1 MSDLKYIETEL
12 FSFAYIP
19 GLYEQLDA
27 LADMALPESWRFKQ
41 PAYETKNARTPIL
54 ERYIREVYRA
64 QAVRYNCAQDEWQ
77 ANAAVYLTN
86 KLACFHTG
94 LFTCAYKAIYACF
107 GPNRRLDSVIPWY
120 FKGFV
125 EETSPLLKY
134 VSPLPQRPAFFEN
147 FGAGYNPAWPIR
159 VNSRHILED
168 EENLMR
174 IPEEVRQARN
184 LPLLLETAVELGRR
198 QALAEPGIV
207 VPQLF
212 RGQVQFLLPIAL
224 TDMSRPDLAMTLSI
238 MDGYYMG
245 DTCLTPQMAY
255 NNARILGRP
264 TASWLCSLV
273 GDE

>member
-1 MSDLKYIETEL
+1 MTDMQYIETEL

-19 GLYEQLDA
+19 SLYDQLDD
-27 LADMALPESWRFKQ
+27 LAEMALPEIWHFRI
-41 PAYETKNARTPIL
+41 PAYETRNTRTPIL
-54 ERYIREVYRA
+54 ERYVREVFRA
-64 QAVRYNCAQDEWQ
+64 QATRYNYAEDDWQ
-77 ANAAVYLTN
+77 ANAAVFISN
-86 KLACFHTG
+86 RFACFHTG
-94 LFTCAYKAIYACF
+94 LFTQGYKAIYAYF
-107 GPNRRLDSVIPWY
+107 EPNRRVDSVLPWY

-134 VSPLPQRPAFFEN
+134 VSPLPQRPAFYESCGVN
-147 FGAGYNPAWPIR
+147 YNPAWPIR

-168 EENLMR
+168 EDNLVR
-174 IPEEVRQARN
+174 IPEELRFARN

-207 VPQLF
+207 APQLF

-224 TDMSRPDLAMTLSI
+224 TDVSKPDLAMTLSI

-255 NNARILGRP
+255 GNARILGKP
-264 TASWLCSLV
+264 TARWLTDLV
-273 GDE
+273 GE